1 MLPFSILRLYPVGLV
16 KPQLADNKHTGQV
29 LSLSLCDKEGH
40 VYCTSS
46 CRARR

>member
-29 LSLSLCDKEGH
+29 LSLSLVGFND
-40 VYCTSS
+40 VFNTI
-46 CRARR
+46 R